1 MDFLLQELVN
11 RKEFEKACAVAIAAY
26 SGMRKGELLQMKVEF
41 FNDDHFVYDSM
52 WKTDKVRAK
61 GFGKLGH
68 QLNKFV
74 LYGAKPYIDSWLE
87 YRKQNGIESEWMFVS
102 SYRDENNN
110 KCYRQRKNLSEWTC
124 EFSEILNEDFY
135 FHSLRHFT
143 CTKLHRLNLP
153 SHVIQ
158 EFFWLAKCRDV
169 EDL

>member
-1 MDFLLQELVN
+1 
-11 RKEFEKACAVAIAAY
+11 
-26 SGMRKGELLQMKVEF
+26 MKVEF

-74 LYGAKPYIDSWLE
+74 LYGAKPYIDLWLE
-87 YRKQNGIESEWMFVS
+87 YRKENEIESEWMFVS

-110 KCYRQRKNLSEWTC
+110 KCFRQRKNLSEWTY

-158 EFFWLAKCRDV
+158 EFFGWQSAEMLKIYNDLTAEDEFSKYFDKDGIKEVSQGSLADA
-169 EDL
+169 